1 MPPKMNWQQLLTPL
15 RLHERPDE
23 KPPEPGRSP
32 FHKDHD
38 RIIFSGAFRRLGRKT
53 QVHPL
58 TENDHVHTRLSH
70 SLEVG
75 CVGRSLGMIVAEK
88 LADNM
93 PEWITPAD
101 VGVIVQA
108 ACLGH
113 DIGNPPFGHAG
124 EYAIRDW
131 FQSIQ
136 KNSPHLF
143 DDLNEDEM
151 RDLLTYE
158 GNAQGFRTVTQL
170 EYSQFNGGMRLS
182 AATLG
187 ALLKYPWTVEHATA
201 SGKFGAY
208 QSEREQL
215 ACVANLTGL
224 IPSAAGKWCRHP
236 LAYLV
241 EAADDICYAL
251 IDLEDGMEM
260 GILRFEEVEGILLQI
275 AKPKAEDTA
284 FMEMLR
290 RKAKDK
296 VSPRRRVAAMRGAA
310 MECAVNEVA
319 TVFVKQ
325 EQALLNG
332 CFKGDLLDACP
343 SYLSD
348 GVGRAKQLARQRIFQ
363 NERKAKLEIG
373 AYTTLGILLEAF
385 IGAAYALHQQ
395 AEGEPLG
402 FRHQRVLSLIGENTP
417 CATWS
422 LYDSY
427 RRMLDFIGG
436 MTDHFAVD
444 LAQEMGGRLRGE

>member
-1 MPPKMNWQQLLTPL
+1 MPKKMNWHQLLTPL
-15 RLHERPDE
+15 RLHERPDDNL
-23 KPPEPGRSP
+23 PEPGRSP

-88 LADNM
+88 LADHM
-93 PEWITPAD
+93 PDWITPAD

-131 FQSIQ
+131 FLSIQ
-136 KNSPHLF
+136 KTSPHLF
-143 DDLNEDEM
+143 DHLSEEET

-187 ALLKYPWTVEHATA
+187 ALLKYPWTVDHATSA
-201 SGKFGAY
+201 GKFGAY
-208 QSEREQL
+208 QSERRQL
-215 ACVANLTGL
+215 ERVAELTGL
-224 IPSAAGKWCRHP
+224 IPRERGKWCRHP

-260 GILRFEEVEGILLQI
+260 GILRFEEVEEILLQI
-275 AKPKAEDTA
+275 AGPKADAA
-284 FMEMLR
+284 FMETLR
-290 RKAKDK
+290 RKAEDG

-310 MECAVNEVA
+310 MECAVNGVA
-319 TVFVKQ
+319 AVFVEQ
-325 EQALLNG
+325 ENALLEG
-332 CFKGDLLDACP
+332 RFTGDLLDACAP
-343 SYLSD
+343 YLRD
-348 GVGRAKQLARQRIFQ
+348 GVCRAKQLARQRIFQ

-395 AEGEPLG
+395 EEGEPLG

-417 CATWS
+417 RATWS

-444 LAQEMGGRLRGE
+444 LAQEMGGRLRSE

>member
-1 MPPKMNWQQLLTPL
+1 MTQMQWHRLLTPL
-15 RLHERPDE
+15 RLHEQPHTDI
-23 KPPEPGRSP
+23 PEMGRSP

-58 TENDHVHTRLSH
+58 TENDHIHTRLSH

-75 CVGRSLGMIVAEK
+75 CVGRSLGMMIAER
-88 LADNM
+88 LASEM
-93 PEWITPAD
+93 PAWITPAD
-101 VGVIVQA
+101 VGVIVQT
-108 ACLGH
+108 ACLAH

-131 FQSIQ
+131 FRTAQREM
-136 KNSPHLF
+136 PHLF
-143 DDLNEDEM
+143 DALTPLEM

-170 EYSQFNGGMRLS
+170 EYNQFNGGMRLS
-182 AATLG
+182 AAALG
-187 ALLKYPWTVEHATA
+187 ALLKYPWTVDYAQA
-201 SGKFGAY
+201 GGKFGAY
-208 QSEREQL
+208 QSEVDL
-215 ACVANLTGL
+215 LKKVAETVGL
-224 IPSAAGKWCRHP
+224 RQRDEGKWCRHP

-251 IDLEDGMEM
+251 LDLEDGLEM
-260 GILRFEEVEGILLQI
+260 GILSFDEVAEVLLQI
-275 AKPKAEDTA
+275 AGPTADDTFREHLEGLKHA
-284 FMEMLR
+284 G
-290 RKAKDK
+290 
-296 VSPRRRVAAMRGAA
+296 VSQRRRIAMVRGVA
-310 MECAVNEVA
+310 MERAVSDVA
-319 TVFVKQ
+319 DIFV
-325 EQALLNG
+325 EHAPRLLAGNVE
-332 CFKGDLLDACP
+332 GDLLDACH
-343 SYLSD
+343 LHLRE
-348 GVGRAKQLARQRIFQ
+348 GVKRAKALARERIFQ
-363 NERKAKLEIG
+363 NARKAKLEIG

-385 IGAAYALHQQ
+385 IGAAHELHTSS
-395 AEGEPLG
+395 EELS

-417 CATWS
+417 HPQWS

>member
-1 MPPKMNWQQLLTPL
+1 MPQKMNWHQLLTPL
-15 RLHERPDE
+15 RLHESPDANI
-23 KPPEPGRSP
+23 PEPGRSP

-88 LADNM
+88 LADHM
-93 PEWITPAD
+93 PDWITPAD

-131 FQSIQ
+131 FRSIQ
-136 KNSPHLF
+136 KSSPYLF
-143 DDLNEDEM
+143 DHLSEEEM

-187 ALLKYPWTVEHATA
+187 ALLKYPWTVDHATHG
-201 SGKFGAY
+201 GKFGAY
-208 QSEREQL
+208 QSERQQL
-215 ACVANLTGL
+215 ESVAKLTGL
-224 IPSAAGKWCRHP
+224 IPREPGKWCRHP

-260 GILRFEEVEGILLQI
+260 GILRFDEVEQILLKI
-275 AKPKAEDTA
+275 AGPTADEA
-284 FMEMLR
+284 FMETLR
-290 RKAKDK
+290 QKAEAG

-310 MECAVNEVA
+310 MECAVKDVA
-319 TVFVKQ
+319 AVFVAQ
-325 EQALLNG
+325 EDALLAG
-332 CFKGDLLDACP
+332 EFKGDLLDACEEH
-343 SYLSD
+343 LRE
-348 GVGRAKQLARQRIFQ
+348 GVQSAKQLARQRIFQ

-385 IGAAYALHQQ
+385 IGAAYALT
-395 AEGEPLG
+395 EDEELG
-402 FRHQRVLSLIGENTP
+402 FRHQRVLSLMGENTP
-417 CATWS
+417 REDCS
-422 LYDSY
+422 LYASY

-444 LAQEMGGRLRGE
+444 LAQEMGGRLRSE